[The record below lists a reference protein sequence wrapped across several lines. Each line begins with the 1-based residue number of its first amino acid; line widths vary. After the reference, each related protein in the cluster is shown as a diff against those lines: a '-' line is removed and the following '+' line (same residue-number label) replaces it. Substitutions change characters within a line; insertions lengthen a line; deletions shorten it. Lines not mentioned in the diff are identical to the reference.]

1 MNGQDANG
9 KVLLTSTHEGKMNQ
23 IEMPGCNSFKWYW
36 LGLNLESGL
45 IRICNIWWC
54 TLLGLRHYQLC
65 LWFRLQ
71 SIIVSKSCFFLKPI

>member
-54 TLLGLRHYQLC
+54 T
-65 LWFRLQ
+65 
-71 SIIVSKSCFFLKPI
+71 